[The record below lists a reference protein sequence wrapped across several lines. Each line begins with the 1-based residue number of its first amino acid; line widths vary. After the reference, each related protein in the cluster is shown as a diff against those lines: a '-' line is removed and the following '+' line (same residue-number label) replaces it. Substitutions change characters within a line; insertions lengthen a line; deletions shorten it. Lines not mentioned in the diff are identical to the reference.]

1 MMWKF
6 YGKQVAHRWI
16 SELTQRLMISSTDL
30 LAENY
35 FLISLLGGDNNEKS
49 L

>member
-1 MMWKF
+1 
-6 YGKQVAHRWI
+6 
-16 SELTQRLMISSTDL
+16 MISSTDL

-49 L
+49 LWKKLVKKGAFIV